1 MSGSADLGPSGD
13 AQDATAPAARRL
25 PAILEWL
32 QDAWWACS
40 APLGFFA
47 HLADRAH
54 GRPLPALGTAAAS
67 WIAALAVAALAFVRA
82 TDSEGYVVILGL
94 AAVAIGPLFVL
105 VSTLGGLMLLGPGG
119 MGGRAWEVVGWSWAP
134 AGALAVAVLPV
145 VALFPA
151 IAAAVAVLAF
161 PIWHLGLVGAA
172 LAAFAAPNRVR
183 TVLIYALVVFL
194 VPGSVATLAL
204 LAAIGAA

>member
-1 MSGSADLGPSGD
+1 MSSD
-13 AQDATAPAARRL
+13 ASSDAPPRQPRVL
-25 PAILEWL
+25 SWI

-47 HLADRAH
+47 HLADRSH
-54 GRPLPALGTAAAS
+54 GRPVPALGTAAAA
-67 WIAALAVAALAFVRA
+67 WVAALAVAALAFVRA
-82 TDSEGYVVILGL
+82 TGSEGYVVILGL

-105 VSTLGGLMLLGPGG
+105 VSVLGGLMLLGPGG

-134 AGALAVAVLPV
+134 AGALALAVFPMV
-145 VALFPA
+145 PLFPA

-161 PIWHLGLVGAA
+161 PIWHLGLIGAGV
-172 LAAFAAPNRVR
+172 AAFGVQHRVR

-204 LAAIGAA
+204 LAALGAA

>member
-1 MSGSADLGPSGD
+1 MSGPSTG
-13 AQDATAPAARRL
+13 APPRRRL
-25 PAILEWL
+25 PPLFEWL
-32 QDAWWACS
+32 QDGWWACS

-47 HLADRAH
+47 HLADRAP
-54 GRPLPALGTAAAS
+54 GRPLPALGTAVAS
-67 WIAALAVAALAFVRA
+67 WVAVLAVAALAFVRA
-82 TDSEGYVVILGL
+82 TDSEGYVVVLGL

-105 VSTLGGLMLLGPGG
+105 VSVLGGLMLLGPGG

-134 AGALAVAVLPV
+134 AGALSLAVLPV
-145 VALFPA
+145 VPLFPA
-151 IAAAVAVLAF
+151 LAAAAAVLAF

-172 LAAFAAPNRVR
+172 LAAFGTPNRVR

-204 LAAIGAA
+204 LAAMGAA